1 MAKKNEVRNKE
12 RLKLY
17 VDDMLVRAIDYKI
30 DKGTDYTF
38 NKDWK
43 CFLGWIIDCLCYLG
57 FREYINEEGNVITV
71 IQENRRNVLVV
82 NDNTITATDVLV
94 RNISKKEAKDFCD
107 ALFQDTTSSYMSV
120 VMYVE
125 MSMIHNNT
133 KSKRSNKKA
142 FTYIMKDSNTGLI
155 KIGKSINP
163 LHRER
168 TLQSEKPTIS
178 LFAVCEEDI
187 ENELH
192 SIYDSYRVRGEWFNI
207 SSNQVQYIINKYKF
221 KTTH

>member
-1 MAKKNEVRNKE
+1 
-12 RLKLY
+12 
-17 VDDMLVRAIDYKI
+17 
-30 DKGTDYTF
+30 
-38 NKDWK
+38 
-43 CFLGWIIDCLCYLG
+43 
-57 FREYINEEGNVITV
+57 
-71 IQENRRNVLVV
+71 
-82 NDNTITATDVLV
+82 
-94 RNISKKEAKDFCD
+94 
-107 ALFQDTTSSYMSV
+107 
-120 VMYVE
+120 
-125 MSMIHNNT
+125 
-133 KSKRSNKKA
+133 
-142 FTYIMKDSNTGLI
+142 MKDSNTGLI